1 MEQLTKL
8 LELSVAEATFDA
20 GHIEMPREGV
30 SISWASR
37 AQEMATPEQLAEM
50 IGRKGWEAKD
60 YHRASSAL
68 LIIRDE
74 LLSELEHQIRCLL
87 DDYIDASTDR
97 IGHAF
102 PTGGYEESYSGYT
115 SHRGYADAVQNIH
128 SWSSPVVSFAKAL
141 VKGAAVVGPESVVS
155 QLLSWREGR
164 DPVRYRTAAL
174 LNGVAF
180 TEPLSHLD
188 GVEIEP
194 LPLSADELPVHL
206 PKSSHMSADD
216 YLGRTVLY
224 IQHEASPAL
233 FRPDTTSPQEI
244 VTVHDVA
251 GIGFDTA
258 CKALSLESDTNVE
271 AGFYW
276 CHYQGVPGL
285 SRVTGGGSWS
295 FDRQRYE
302 RWLLT
307 TRGGLTD
314 QFDAAEGILHQDGTP
329 VPMPLQE
336 QFRDT
341 LMAIKPLGSDH
352 PNRTAISRWMKSKD
366 RRQSLG
372 DCFID
377 LRIALESLY
386 LRDFL
391 NEHSQEMR
399 FRLSL
404 FGAWHLGSNL
414 GDRKRIRKRLR
425 EAYDVA
431 SGSVHSGVL
440 EYTYENRA
448 LLSDAQDLCRRGIL
462 KILREGSPHD
472 WGGLILGAGEGADSA

>member
-8 LELSVAEATFDA
+8 LELSVTEANFDA

-30 SISWASR
+30 SISYASR
-37 AQEMATPEQLAEM
+37 TQEIVAPDQLAEM
-50 IGRKGWEAKD
+50 IGRKGWEAED
-60 YHRASSAL
+60 YHRASRAL

-74 LLSELEHQIRCLL
+74 LFSELERQVRRLL
-87 DDYIDASTDR
+87 DDYINASTDR
-97 IGHAF
+97 IGHSF
-102 PTGGYEESYSGYT
+102 PTGERQESYSGYT
-115 SHRGYADAVQNIH
+115 DAVQNLH
-128 SWSSPVVSFAKAL
+128 SWTSPVVSFAKAL
-141 VKGAAVVGPESVVS
+141 VKGAAVVGPETVAS
-155 QLLSWREGR
+155 QLLRWREGR

-180 TEPLSHLD
+180 RRPLSPLV
-188 GVEIEP
+188 GVDVEP
-194 LPLSADELPVHL
+194 LPLSANELPVHL
-206 PKSSHMSADD
+206 PTSFGMSAKD

-233 FRPDTTSPQEI
+233 FRPVTVSPEEI
-244 VTVHDVA
+244 VAVQDVA
-251 GIGFDTA
+251 GIDFDTA

-271 AGFYW
+271 TAFYW
-276 CHYQGVPGL
+276 CHYQGIPGL
-285 SRVTGGGSWS
+285 SRVTDGGSWS
-295 FDRQRYE
+295 FGGQRYE
-302 RWLLT
+302 RWPLT

-314 QFDAAEGILHQDGTP
+314 QFHATEGILQQDGTS
-329 VPMPLQE
+329 VPMPTEE

-352 PNRTAISRWMKSKD
+352 PIRTAISRWMKSKD
-366 RRQSLG
+366 RRQGLG

-377 LRIALESLY
+377 IRIALESLY
-386 LRDFL
+386 LKEFL

-399 FRLSL
+399 FRLPL

-440 EYTYENRA
+440 AYTPENRA
-448 LLSDAQDLCRRGIL
+448 LLSDAQGLCRRGIL
-462 KILREGSPHD
+462 RILREGPPHD
-472 WGGLILGAGEGADSA
+472 WGELILGAGEDADSA